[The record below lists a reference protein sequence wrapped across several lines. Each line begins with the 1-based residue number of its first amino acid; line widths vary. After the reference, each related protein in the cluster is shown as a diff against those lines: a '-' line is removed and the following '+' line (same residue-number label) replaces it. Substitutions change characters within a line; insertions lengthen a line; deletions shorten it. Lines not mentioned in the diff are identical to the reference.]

1 MIALFLPGVH
11 YRQKELVADHEPPR
25 VREDWWVVLF
35 YLYRTL
41 EIFGDSSDMTEHSTS
56 TFQYRTSF
64 TCLLNWRFHVPS
76 PADETYST
84 NDPSPTSAYMKK
96 FLRVCTAQWTR
107 NNEDKEVQ
115 IIIPLQQLSPFCAEC
130 YLPPPLVKLSPLTK
144 SNAMYKVFLLKMD

>member
-25 VREDWWVVLF
+25 VQEDWWVVLF

-41 EIFGDSSDMTEHSTS
+41 GIFGDSSDMTEHSTS
-56 TFQYRTSF
+56 T
-64 TCLLNWRFHVPS
+64 
-76 PADETYST
+76 
-84 NDPSPTSAYMKK
+84 NDPSPTSVYMKK
-96 FLRVCTAQWTR
+96 FLRVCTAQWTW

-115 IIIPLQQLSPFCAEC
+115 IIIPLQQLSPFCGEC